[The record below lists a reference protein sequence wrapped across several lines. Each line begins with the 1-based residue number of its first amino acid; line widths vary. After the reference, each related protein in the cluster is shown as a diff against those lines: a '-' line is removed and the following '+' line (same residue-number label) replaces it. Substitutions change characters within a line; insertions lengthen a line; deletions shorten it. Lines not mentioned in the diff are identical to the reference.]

1 MASIVFGGVLDRYPN
16 LKICFAHSGGYGPW
30 IRGRWRHGQEVRP
43 ETRNRGAVK
52 SVDEYFGQFY
62 VDTIIFDEL
71 ALRYLIDSM
80 GADHVLLGTD
90 YPADM
95 GDMTQVAMIRGL
107 KGISDD
113 DKQKILG
120 GNLLKLLQLT

>member
-1 MASIVFGGVLDRYPN
+1 
-16 LKICFAHSGGYGPW
+16 
-30 IRGRWRHGQEVRP
+30 
-43 ETRNRGAVK
+43 
-52 SVDEYFGQFY
+52 

-95 GDMTQVAMIRGL
+95 GDMTQVAMIQGL

-120 GNLLKLLQLT
+120 GNLLKLLQLS